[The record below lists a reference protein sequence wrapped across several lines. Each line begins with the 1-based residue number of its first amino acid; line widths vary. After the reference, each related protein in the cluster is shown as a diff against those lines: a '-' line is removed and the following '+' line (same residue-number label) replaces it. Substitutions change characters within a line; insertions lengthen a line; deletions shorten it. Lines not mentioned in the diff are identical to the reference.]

1 MIDVKEDDQIILHSC
16 LVASS
21 KGRGQLD
28 PNDYL
33 VQLFSIVRRFNRK
46 MGHQTQLIET
56 NHEVGAV
63 KHADFSNFDKD
74 STTWFLLVPFSI
86 ILSLF
91 HCLR

>member
-1 MIDVKEDDQIILHSC
+1 
-16 LVASS
+16 
-21 KGRGQLD
+21 
-28 PNDYL
+28 
-33 VQLFSIVRRFNRK
+33 

-86 ILSLF
+86 CFTHMSNTISNLAANTGNLD
-91 HCLR
+91 